1 LLGPDST
8 SGSLAPEF
16 LLQEGV
22 LMHAASSVG
31 WSLMLALVVL
41 LLTSCSHQ
49 LAKCEGPLE
58 PLNASSWQP
67 TPEVTAYYARYFK

>member
-1 LLGPDST
+1 LLGPDAE
-8 SGSLAPEF
+8 SGSLAHEF
-16 LLQEGV
+16 LLQAGV
-22 LMHAASSVG
+22 LMLMRAGFWVG
-31 WSLMLALVVL
+31 WSVMLVLV
-41 LLTSCSHQ
+41 TGCSHQ